1 MSQNLPPFQLLELNV
16 ISAQDLAS
24 LGRNMRTYAVA
35 WVHPDRK
42 LSTRVD
48 TQGHTNPT
56 WNDKFV
62 FRVDE
67 EFLYND
73 TSAIM
78 IEIYAL
84 HWFKDIHVG
93 TVRVLVG
100 NLIPPPARPF
110 HNDRA
115 PLGMRFVALQV
126 RRPSG
131 RPQGILNIGFTVLDS
146 SMRSM
151 PLYTHNASAVGY
163 QHLMGEK
170 DTHDSHNHL
179 SPRVVSA
186 GGGGGGG
193 GGGGKP
199 ELRRTKSDTSSILAS
214 EAIMR
219 HQRNSINK
227 EKANSAISGSEV
239 SEHKG
244 KKNKKKKKKKKTSSK
259 ASSIISSVS
268 GKFTSSVLSD
278 AVVPWK
284 VKNGKTSSTPSE
296 THVDQPPPPP
306 FNDDEHHHHH
316 HNNSNNHEN
325 EVNDD
330 DNDNYN
336 DNDNYSYNDNDVNTG
351 SEAATTDNDIDEKHN
366 IAHEVKATPRHHY
379 PQSPAVAPVE
389 FRNSPMP
396 KFMKSPTMP
405 EYKNSPK
412 RQYKQSPMPEYKNSP
427 KPQFHKSPMPE
438 YKNSPMPQFHKS
450 PMPEYKNSPKP
461 QFHKSPMPEYRNTPK
476 PQFYKSPM
484 PEYKNS
490 PKPNFMRSP
499 TMPEYKNS
507 PMPEYKST
515 PKPQFK
521 NSPMP
526 EFKNSPMPQF
536 RNSPMPEYNNP
547 PMQPVRNSPMPQF
560 RNSPMPQFRNSPMP
574 QFRNSPAVA
583 PHFRNSPA
591 VTKFNPA
598 VGFGGS
604 NRGTPMH
611 PFGKMNGAMEYATP
625 MRSNLANMRPV
636 MMTESELGPSPSE
649 VAAAMA
655 RKPVIE
661 EDTSTVGGW
670 SLDESVEGLESKLD
684 RWRTE
689 LPPVIDQGELSSF
702 PTTTS
707 TKTSRHSRRHTDGGS
722 GNGLFSCFSNICGLE
737 CSIVCGGDPKDKA
750 KAKAKA
756 KKNNR
761 SRSSSSADNTT
772 TGTSLL

>member
-1 MSQNLPPFQLLELNV
+1 MSQPPFQLLELNV

-67 EFLYND
+67 DFLYSD

-100 NLIPPPARPF
+100 NLIPAPARPF

-151 PLYTHNASAVGY
+151 PIYTHDASAVGY

-170 DTHDSHNHL
+170 DTYDNHNYL

-186 GGGGGGG
+186 GGGGGA
-193 GGGGKP
+193 GGGKP
-199 ELRRTKSDTSSILAS
+199 ELRRTKSDTSSILVAS
-214 EAIMR
+214 EAVMR

-227 EKANSAISGSEV
+227 ERANSAISGSEI
-239 SEHKG
+239 SEYKV
-244 KKNKKKKKKKKTSSK
+244 KKSNKKKKKSKKSSSK

-268 GKFTSSVLSD
+268 GKFTGSVLSD

-306 FNDDEHHHHH
+306 FNDDEHHHPHH
-316 HNNSNNHEN
+316 HNNNNHDHHPHHHHHNNNNNHEN
-325 EVNDD
+325 EVDDDDDDDD
-330 DNDNYN
+330 DND
-336 DNDNYSYNDNDVNTG
+336 VNSG
-351 SEAATTDNDIDEKHN
+351 SEGATTDNEMNEKHN
-366 IAHEVKATPRHHY
+366 IAYEVKATPRRHY
-379 PQSPAVAPVE
+379 PPPPAVAPAE

-412 RQYKQSPMPEYKNSP
+412 PHYKQSPMPEYKNSP

-450 PMPEYKNSPKP
+450 PMPES
-461 QFHKSPMPEYRNTPK
+461 SAMPEY
-476 PQFYKSPM
+476 M
-484 PEYKNS
+484 NS
-490 PKPNFMRSP
+490 
-499 TMPEYKNS
+499 
-507 PMPEYKST
+507 

-536 RNSPMPEYNNP
+536 RNSPIPEYNNS
-547 PMQPVRNSPMPQF
+547 PMHPVRNSPMPQF

-598 VGFGGS
+598 MGFGGS
-604 NRGTPMH
+604 QRGTPLH
-611 PFGKMNGAMEYATP
+611 PFGKMNGAMEYQTP

-655 RKPVIE
+655 RKPVID

-707 TKTSRHSRRHTDGGS
+707 TKTSRHSRRNTDGGS
-722 GNGLFSCFSNICGLE
+722 GGNGLFSCFSTICGLE

-750 KAKAKA
+750 KAKAK
-756 KKNNR
+756 KNNR
-761 SRSSSSADNTT
+761 NRSSSSADDNT

>member
-1 MSQNLPPFQLLELNV
+1 
-16 ISAQDLAS
+16 
-24 LGRNMRTYAVA
+24 MRTYAVA

-67 EFLYND
+67 NFLYND

-93 TVRVLVG
+93 TIRVLVG
-100 NLIPPPARPF
+100 NLIPPPSG
-110 HNDRA
+110 DRA

-163 QHLMGEK
+163 QHLMGET
-170 DTHDSHNHL
+170 DNYNDSHNHL
-179 SPRVVSA
+179 SPRVVA
-186 GGGGGGG
+186 AG

-199 ELRRTKSDTSSILAS
+199 QLRRTKSDTSSILAT
-214 EAIMR
+214 EAVMR

-227 EKANSAISGSEV
+227 ERANSAISGSEV
-239 SEHKG
+239 SEHKV
-244 KKNKKKKKKKKTSSK
+244 KKSNKKKKKKKSSSK

-268 GKFTSSVLSD
+268 GKFTGSVLSD

-306 FNDDEHHHHH
+306 PFNDDEHHHHH
-316 HNNSNNHEN
+316 DDDNNNNNNHEN
-325 EVNDD
+325 EVDDDDDDDD
-330 DNDNYN
+330 DNGN
-336 DNDNYSYNDNDVNTG
+336 DTDVNTS
-351 SEAATTDNDIDEKHN
+351 SEAATTDNEMNEKHN
-366 IAHEVKATPRHHY
+366 IAYEVRVTPRRHY
-379 PQSPAVAPVE
+379 PPSPKVAPAE
-389 FRNSPMP
+389 FRNSSMP
-396 KFMKSPTMP
+396 KFMKSPAMP
-405 EYKNSPK
+405 EYKNIPK
-412 RQYKQSPMPEYKNSP
+412 PHYKQSPMPEYKNSP
-427 KPQFHKSPMPE
+427 KPQFHKSPMPA
-438 YKNSPMPQFHKS
+438 YM
-450 PMPEYKNSPKP
+450 NSPKP
-461 QFHKSPMPEYRNTPK
+461 QFHKSPMPEYMNSPKPQFHKSPMPQYMNSPKPQFHQSPMPEYKSTPK
-476 PQFYKSPM
+476 PQFHKSPM

-490 PKPNFMRSP
+490 PKPNFMRSSA
-499 TMPEYKNS
+499 MPEYMNS
-507 PMPEYKST
+507 

-536 RNSPMPEYNNP
+536 RNSPMPEYNNS
-547 PMQPVRNSPMPQF
+547 PMHPVRNSPMPQF
-560 RNSPMPQFRNSPMP
+560 RNSPMPEYNNSPMHPVRNSPMPQFRNSPMP

-583 PHFRNSPA
+583 SHFRNSPA

-598 VGFGGS
+598 MGFGGS
-604 NRGTPMH
+604 QRGTPMH
-611 PFGKMNGAMEYATP
+611 PLGKMNGAMEYATP

-655 RKPVIE
+655 RKPVID

-707 TKTSRHSRRHTDGGS
+707 TKTSRHSRRNTDGGS
-722 GNGLFSCFSNICGLE
+722 GKGLFSCFSTICGLE

-750 KAKAKA
+750 KAK
-756 KKNNR
+756 KNRN
-761 SRSSSSADNTT
+761 RSSSSADDAT